1 MDATTQVTTQDTMQ
15 VGTLTNQGVYLGMQG
30 RLARF
35 ERNLGERTT
44 TILCA
49 PTLAHVISQEDE
61 DARLKLE
68 EDWIGQGP
76 WYQAVLRGDEARSA
90 LSSFKQSF
98 AI

>member
-1 MDATTQVTTQDTMQ
+1 MTI
-15 VGTLTNQGVYLGMQG
+15 GTLTNQGVYLGMQG

-35 ERNLGERTT
+35 ERNLGERKT

-61 DARLKLE
+61 NARLKLE

-90 LSSFKQSF
+90 LSSFTRLL
-98 AI
+98 A